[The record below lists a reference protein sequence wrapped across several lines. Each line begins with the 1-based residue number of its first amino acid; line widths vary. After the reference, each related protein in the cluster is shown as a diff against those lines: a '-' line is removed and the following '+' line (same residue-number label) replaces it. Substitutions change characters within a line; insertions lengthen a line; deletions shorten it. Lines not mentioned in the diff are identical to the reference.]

1 METTKE
7 RILSAS
13 LKIFSVK
20 GKHGATMD
28 EIASIASVNKAMVYY
43 HFSSKDNLYREV
55 LKKIFQ
61 SSHEKSICVLIDD
74 FKMAKADDLIK
85 FLTSYIESEFDAI
98 MKNADA
104 AKIVL
109 EAIVNDVT
117 DVHDAINSVITDY
130 KDFSV
135 NRFIAIIK
143 EGISKKIIRD
153 IDPRQFVISMRGMIM
168 MYFIG
173 APMAKTFL
181 NLSARDEQKFL
192 RERAKS
198 IIDLVFYGILEKRPD

>member
-7 RILSAS
+7 RIMSAS
-13 LKIFSVK
+13 LKIFSAK
-20 GKHGATMD
+20 GKYGATMD
-28 EIASIASVNKAMVYY
+28 EIASIAGVNKAMVYY

-61 SSHEKSICVLIDD
+61 NSHENATCGLIDD
-74 FKMAKADDLIK
+74 FKMDKADDFIK
-85 FLTSYIESEFDAI
+85 FLTSYIEMEFDAI

-109 EAIVNDVT
+109 EAIVSDVT
-117 DVHDAINSVITDY
+117 DVHDAINSVINDFD
-130 KDFSV
+130 DFSV

-143 EGISKKIIRD
+143 EGISKKIIRN